1 MLRWVDGE
9 TLTVLVRGDVHHL
22 SDKKIIPLLLEG
34 VPEGRG
40 SHKEHKN
47 KNKKNN
53 IMEAKKKKKLII
65 WGIIALVLIIVLVIL
80 FALKSGKSHEMML
93 NTERARIDSIEVTV
107 TATGEIQ
114 PVYKVD
120 VGTQVSG
127 KVEKLYVDFNSEVK
141 KGDLLAELDR
151 STLSEQVQQS
161 EAQLSNAQSN
171 LTLAQRNYDRT
182 KSLFDNKAAT
192 QEALDAAEDEL
203 IRAKNQLVTA
213 KSNCQK
219 AKVDLGYAMIYSP
232 ISGVVL
238 NKAVEE
244 GQTVASS
251 FSTPTLFT
259 IANNLTEMQVEANVD
274 EADIGQ
280 VKVGQPVTFTVDAFP
295 EDVFTGTVKQ
305 VRLEPTVTSNVVT
318 YTVIIDAPN
327 PDEKLFPG
335 MTASVSIIVNKE
347 VGVSVPMEALYFTPD
362 MSMMEVMK
370 KKGMEFKGLYANQE
384 ELTQSL
390 RDVESKTV
398 WVKHQNIVEQ
408 KKVKTGLNDGAK
420 ALIEE
425 GVREGEEVVVSITEM
440 KMPGKTQKEG
450 NNPFMMGPPQRKQR

>member
-1 MLRWVDGE
+1 
-9 TLTVLVRGDVHHL
+9 
-22 SDKKIIPLLLEG
+22 
-34 VPEGRG
+34 
-40 SHKEHKN
+40 
-47 KNKKNN
+47 
-53 IMEAKKKKKLII
+53 MEAKKKKKLII
-65 WGIIALVLIIVLVIL
+65 WGIIVAVVIILLVAL
-80 FALKSGKSHEMML
+80 FALKSGKSHDMML
-93 NTERARIDSIEVTV
+93 NTEPAKLDSIEVTV

-161 EAQLSNAQSN
+161 EAQVSNAQSN
-171 LTLAQRNYDRT
+171 LTLAQRTYDRT

-213 KSNCQK
+213 KSNYQK

-251 FSTPTLFT
+251 FNTPTLFT

-327 PDEKLFPG
+327 PEEKLFPG

-398 WVKHQNIVEQ
+398 WVKHQNVVEQ
-408 KKVKTGLNDGAK
+408 KKVRTGLNDGAK

>member
-1 MLRWVDGE
+1 
-9 TLTVLVRGDVHHL
+9 
-22 SDKKIIPLLLEG
+22 
-34 VPEGRG
+34 
-40 SHKEHKN
+40 
-47 KNKKNN
+47 
-53 IMEAKKKKKLII
+53 MEAKKKKKWII
-65 WGIIALVLIIVLVIL
+65 WGIIMAVLIILVIAMM
-80 FALKSGKSHEMML
+80 ALKKGKPHGMML
-93 NTERARIDSIEVTV
+93 NTERAKIDSIEVTV

-161 EAQLSNAQSN
+161 EAQVSNAQSN
-171 LTLAQRNYDRT
+171 LTLAQRTYDRT
-182 KSLFDNKAAT
+182 KALFDNKAAT
-192 QEALDAAEDEL
+192 QETLDAAEDEL

-213 KSNCQK
+213 KSNYQK

-251 FSTPTLFT
+251 FNTPTLFT

-327 PDEKLFPG
+327 PEEKLFPG
-335 MTASVSIIVNKE
+335 MTASVSIIVKKE
-347 VGVSVPMEALYFTPD
+347 VGVSVPMEALYCSIDKTT
-362 MSMMEVMK
+362 MEVMMK
-370 KKGMEFKGLYANQE
+370 QGITFKELYASQE

-398 WVKHQNIVEQ
+398 WVKRQNMVEQ
-408 KKVKTGLNDGAK
+408 VSVKPGLNDGAK
-420 ALIEE
+420 TLITE
-425 GVREGEEVVVSITEM
+425 GIHEGDEVVLSISEM
-440 KMPGKTQKEG
+440 KIPGKPQKDG

>member
-1 MLRWVDGE
+1 
-9 TLTVLVRGDVHHL
+9 
-22 SDKKIIPLLLEG
+22 
-34 VPEGRG
+34 
-40 SHKEHKN
+40 
-47 KNKKNN
+47 
-53 IMEAKKKKKLII
+53 MEAKKKKKLII
-65 WGIIALVLIIVLVIL
+65 WGIIVAVVIILLVAL
-80 FALKSGKSHEMML
+80 FALKSGKSHDMML
-93 NTERARIDSIEVTV
+93 NIEPAKLDSIEVTV

-161 EAQLSNAQSN
+161 EAQVSNAQSN
-171 LTLAQRNYDRT
+171 LTLAQRTYDRT

-213 KSNCQK
+213 KSNYQK

-251 FSTPTLFT
+251 FNTPTLFT

-327 PDEKLFPG
+327 PEEKLFPG

-440 KMPGKTQKEG
+440 KMPGKSQKEG

>member
-1 MLRWVDGE
+1 
-9 TLTVLVRGDVHHL
+9 
-22 SDKKIIPLLLEG
+22 
-34 VPEGRG
+34 
-40 SHKEHKN
+40 
-47 KNKKNN
+47 
-53 IMEAKKKKKLII
+53 MEAKKKKKLII
-65 WGIIALVLIIVLVIL
+65 WGIIVAVVIILLVAL
-80 FALKSGKSHEMML
+80 FALKSGKSHDMML
-93 NTERARIDSIEVTV
+93 NTEPAKLDSIEVTV

-161 EAQLSNAQSN
+161 EAQVSNAQSN
-171 LTLAQRNYDRT
+171 LTLAQRTYDRT

-192 QEALDAAEDEL
+192 REALDAAEDEL

-213 KSNCQK
+213 KSNYQK

-251 FSTPTLFT
+251 FNTPTLFT

-327 PDEKLFPG
+327 PEEKLFPG

-440 KMPGKTQKEG
+440 KMPGKSQKEG

>member
-1 MLRWVDGE
+1 
-9 TLTVLVRGDVHHL
+9 
-22 SDKKIIPLLLEG
+22 
-34 VPEGRG
+34 
-40 SHKEHKN
+40 
-47 KNKKNN
+47 
-53 IMEAKKKKKLII
+53 MEAKKKKKLII
-65 WGIIALVLIIVLVIL
+65 WGIIVAVVIILLVAH
-80 FALKSGKSHEMML
+80 FALKSGKSHDMML
-93 NTERARIDSIEVTV
+93 NTEPARLDSIEVTV

-161 EAQLSNAQSN
+161 EAQVSNAQSN
-171 LTLAQRNYDRT
+171 LTLAQRTYDRT

-213 KSNCQK
+213 KSNYQK

-251 FSTPTLFT
+251 FNTPTLFT

-327 PDEKLFPG
+327 PEEKLFPG

-440 KMPGKTQKEG
+440 KMPGKSQKEG

>member
-1 MLRWVDGE
+1 
-9 TLTVLVRGDVHHL
+9 
-22 SDKKIIPLLLEG
+22 
-34 VPEGRG
+34 
-40 SHKEHKN
+40 
-47 KNKKNN
+47 
-53 IMEAKKKKKLII
+53 MEAKKKKKLII
-65 WGIIALVLIIVLVIL
+65 WGIIVAVVIILLVAL
-80 FALKSGKSHEMML
+80 FALKSGKSHDMML
-93 NTERARIDSIEVTV
+93 NTEPAKLDSIEVTV

-161 EAQLSNAQSN
+161 EAQVSNAQSN
-171 LTLAQRNYDRT
+171 LTLAQRTYDRT

-213 KSNCQK
+213 KSNYQK

-251 FSTPTLFT
+251 FNTPTLFT

-327 PDEKLFPG
+327 PEEKLFPG

-440 KMPGKTQKEG
+440 KMPGKPQKEG

>member
-1 MLRWVDGE
+1 
-9 TLTVLVRGDVHHL
+9 
-22 SDKKIIPLLLEG
+22 
-34 VPEGRG
+34 
-40 SHKEHKN
+40 
-47 KNKKNN
+47 
-53 IMEAKKKKKLII
+53 MEAKKKKKLII
-65 WGIIALVLIIVLVIL
+65 WGIIVAVVIILLVAL
-80 FALKSGKSHEMML
+80 FALKSGKSHDMML
-93 NTERARIDSIEVTV
+93 NTEPAKLDSIEVTV

-161 EAQLSNAQSN
+161 EAQVSNAQSN
-171 LTLAQRNYDRT
+171 LTLAQRTYDRT

-213 KSNCQK
+213 KSNYQK

-251 FSTPTLFT
+251 FNTPTLFT

-327 PDEKLFPG
+327 PEEKLFPG

-398 WVKHQNIVEQ
+398 WVKHQNVVEQ
-408 KKVKTGLNDGAK
+408 KKVRTGLNDGAK

-440 KMPGKTQKEG
+440 KMPGKSQKEG

>member
-1 MLRWVDGE
+1 M
-9 TLTVLVRGDVHHL
+9 
-22 SDKKIIPLLLEG
+22 
-34 VPEGRG
+34 
-40 SHKEHKN
+40 
-47 KNKKNN
+47 
-53 IMEAKKKKKLII
+53 
-65 WGIIALVLIIVLVIL
+65 
-80 FALKSGKSHEMML
+80 
-93 NTERARIDSIEVTV
+93 
-107 TATGEIQ
+107 
-114 PVYKVD
+114 
-120 VGTQVSG
+120 
-127 KVEKLYVDFNSEVK
+127 
-141 KGDLLAELDR
+141 LAELDR

-161 EAQLSNAQSN
+161 EAQVSNAQSN
-171 LTLAQRNYDRT
+171 LTLAQRTYDRT

-213 KSNCQK
+213 KSNYQK

-251 FSTPTLFT
+251 FNTPTLFT

-327 PDEKLFPG
+327 PEEKLFPG

>member
-1 MLRWVDGE
+1 
-9 TLTVLVRGDVHHL
+9 
-22 SDKKIIPLLLEG
+22 
-34 VPEGRG
+34 
-40 SHKEHKN
+40 
-47 KNKKNN
+47 
-53 IMEAKKKKKLII
+53 MEAKKKKKLII
-65 WGIIALVLIIVLVIL
+65 WGIIAAVVIILLVAL
-80 FALKSGKSHEMML
+80 FALKSGKSHDMML
-93 NTERARIDSIEVTV
+93 NTEPAKLDSIEVTV

-151 STLSEQVQQS
+151 STLSEQVQQA

-171 LTLAQRNYDRT
+171 LTLAQRTYDRT
-182 KSLFDNKAAT
+182 KALFDNKAAT
-192 QEALDAAEDEL
+192 QETLDAAEDEL

-327 PDEKLFPG
+327 PEEKLFPG

-347 VGVSVPMEALYFTPD
+347 VGVSVPMEALYFTPE
-362 MSMMEVMK
+362 MTVMESLK

-420 ALIEE
+420 ALVEE
-425 GVREGEEVVVSITEM
+425 GVREGEEVVISITEM
-440 KMPGKTQKEG
+440 KMPGKPQKDG

>member
-1 MLRWVDGE
+1 
-9 TLTVLVRGDVHHL
+9 
-22 SDKKIIPLLLEG
+22 
-34 VPEGRG
+34 
-40 SHKEHKN
+40 
-47 KNKKNN
+47 
-53 IMEAKKKKKLII
+53 MEAKKKKKLII
-65 WGIIALVLIIVLVIL
+65 WGIIIAVLIILVVAL
-80 FALKSGKSHEMML
+80 LALKKGKPHGMML
-93 NTERARIDSIEVTV
+93 NTERAKIDSIEVTV

-151 STLSEQVQQS
+151 STLSEQVQQA

-171 LTLAQRNYDRT
+171 LTLAQRTYDRT
-182 KSLFDNKAAT
+182 KALFDNKAAT

-219 AKVDLGYAMIYSP
+219 TKVDLGYAMIYSP

-327 PDEKLFPG
+327 PEEKLFPG
-335 MTASVSIIVNKE
+335 MTASVSIIVKKE
-347 VGVSVPMEALYFTPD
+347 VGVSVPMEALYCSIDKIT
-362 MSMMEVMK
+362 MEVMMK
-370 KKGMEFKGLYANQE
+370 QGITFKELYASQE

-390 RDVESKTV
+390 KDVESKTL
-398 WVKHQNIVEQ
+398 WVKRQNTVEQ
-408 KKVKTGLNDGAK
+408 VSVKPGLNDGAK
-420 ALIEE
+420 TLITE
-425 GVREGEEVVVSITEM
+425 GIHEGEEVVLSVSEM
-440 KMPGKTQKEG
+440 KMPGKPQKDG

>member
-1 MLRWVDGE
+1 
-9 TLTVLVRGDVHHL
+9 
-22 SDKKIIPLLLEG
+22 
-34 VPEGRG
+34 
-40 SHKEHKN
+40 
-47 KNKKNN
+47 
-53 IMEAKKKKKLII
+53 MEAKKKKKLII
-65 WGIIALVLIIVLVIL
+65 WGIIVAAVIILLVAL
-80 FALKSGKSHEMML
+80 FALKSGKSHDMML
-93 NTERARIDSIEVTV
+93 NTEPAKLDSIEVTV

-161 EAQLSNAQSN
+161 EAQVSNAQSN
-171 LTLAQRNYDRT
+171 LTLAQRTYDRT

-213 KSNCQK
+213 KSNYQK

-251 FSTPTLFT
+251 FNTPTLFT

-327 PDEKLFPG
+327 PEEKLFPG

-362 MSMMEVMK
+362 MNMMEVMK

-440 KMPGKTQKEG
+440 KMPGKPQKEG

>member
-1 MLRWVDGE
+1 
-9 TLTVLVRGDVHHL
+9 
-22 SDKKIIPLLLEG
+22 
-34 VPEGRG
+34 
-40 SHKEHKN
+40 
-47 KNKKNN
+47 
-53 IMEAKKKKKLII
+53 MEAKKKKKLII
-65 WGIIALVLIIVLVIL
+65 WGSILAVIIIIVVI
-80 FALKSGKSHEMML
+80 FFVKGAVKPHGMVL
-93 NTERARIDSIEVTV
+93 NTEFAKMDSIEVTV

-151 STLSEQVQQS
+151 STLMEQVQQA

-171 LTLAQRNYDRT
+171 LTLAQRTYDRA
-182 KSLFDNKAAT
+182 KALFDNKAAT
-192 QEALDAAEDEL
+192 QETLDAAEDEL
-203 IRAKNQLVTA
+203 IRAKNQVVTA

-327 PDEKLFPG
+327 PEEKLFPG
-335 MTASVSIIVNKE
+335 MTASVSIIVKKE
-347 VGVSVPMEALYFTPD
+347 VGISIPMEALYCSIDKT
-362 MSMMEVMK
+362 MMETLK
-370 KKGMEFKGLYANQE
+370 KQGFTFKELYANQE
-384 ELTQSL
+384 ELTRSL
-390 RDVESKTV
+390 KDVDSKMV
-398 WVKHQNIVEQ
+398 WVKRQNTVEQ
-408 KKVKTGLNDGAK
+408 VSVKPGLNDGAK
-420 ALIEE
+420 SLILE
-425 GVREGEEVVVSITEM
+425 GIKEGDEVVMSITEM
-440 KMPGKTQKEG
+440 KDMSMQQKDG
-450 NNPFMMGPPQRKQR
+450 NNPFMMGPPERKKR

>member
-1 MLRWVDGE
+1 
-9 TLTVLVRGDVHHL
+9 
-22 SDKKIIPLLLEG
+22 
-34 VPEGRG
+34 
-40 SHKEHKN
+40 
-47 KNKKNN
+47 
-53 IMEAKKKKKLII
+53 MEAKKKKKLII
-65 WGIIALVLIIVLVIL
+65 WGIIVAAVIILLVAL
-80 FALKSGKSHEMML
+80 FALKSGKSHDMML
-93 NTERARIDSIEVTV
+93 NTEPAKLDSIEVTV

-161 EAQLSNAQSN
+161 EAQVSNAQSN
-171 LTLAQRNYDRT
+171 LTLAQRTYDRT

-213 KSNCQK
+213 KSNYQK

-251 FSTPTLFT
+251 FNTPTLFT

-327 PDEKLFPG
+327 PEEKLFPG

>member
-1 MLRWVDGE
+1 
-9 TLTVLVRGDVHHL
+9 
-22 SDKKIIPLLLEG
+22 
-34 VPEGRG
+34 
-40 SHKEHKN
+40 
-47 KNKKNN
+47 
-53 IMEAKKKKKLII
+53 MEAKKKKKLII
-65 WGIIALVLIIVLVIL
+65 WGIIVAAVIILLVAL
-80 FALKSGKSHEMML
+80 FALKSGKSHDMML
-93 NTERARIDSIEVTV
+93 NTEPAKLDSIEVTV

-161 EAQLSNAQSN
+161 EAQVSNAQSN
-171 LTLAQRNYDRT
+171 LTLAQRTYDRT

-213 KSNCQK
+213 KSNYQK

-251 FSTPTLFT
+251 FNTPTLFT

-327 PDEKLFPG
+327 PEEKLFPG

-362 MSMMEVMK
+362 MNMMEVMK

>member
-1 MLRWVDGE
+1 
-9 TLTVLVRGDVHHL
+9 
-22 SDKKIIPLLLEG
+22 
-34 VPEGRG
+34 
-40 SHKEHKN
+40 
-47 KNKKNN
+47 
-53 IMEAKKKKKLII
+53 MEAKKKKKLII
-65 WGIIALVLIIVLVIL
+65 WGIIVAVLVIL
-80 FALKSGKSHEMML
+80 LVAVVALKKGKPHGMML
-93 NTERARIDSIEVTV
+93 NTDRAKMDSIEVTV

-151 STLSEQVQQS
+151 STLSEQVQQA

-171 LTLAQRNYDRT
+171 LTLAQRTYDRT
-182 KSLFDNKAAT
+182 KALFDNKAAT

-251 FSTPTLFT
+251 FNTPTLFT

-280 VKVGQPVTFTVDAFP
+280 VKVGQSVTFTVDAFP
-295 EDVFTGTVKQ
+295 EDVFMGTVKQ

-335 MTASVSIIVNKE
+335 MTASVSIIVKKE
-347 VGVSVPMEALYFTPD
+347 VGVSVPMEALYCNVDKTT
-362 MSMMEVMK
+362 MEAMMK
-370 KKGMEFKGLYANQE
+370 QGITFKELYASQE

-390 RDVESKTV
+390 KDLESKTV
-398 WVKHQNIVEQ
+398 WVKRQNTVEQ
-408 KKVKTGLNDGAK
+408 VSVKPGLNDGAK
-420 ALIEE
+420 TLITE
-425 GVREGEEVVVSITEM
+425 GIHEGEEVVLSISEM
-440 KMPGKTQKEG
+440 KMPGKPQKEG
-450 NNPFMMGPPQRKQR
+450 NKPFMMGPPQRKQR

>member
-1 MLRWVDGE
+1 
-9 TLTVLVRGDVHHL
+9 
-22 SDKKIIPLLLEG
+22 
-34 VPEGRG
+34 
-40 SHKEHKN
+40 
-47 KNKKNN
+47 
-53 IMEAKKKKKLII
+53 MEAKKKKKLII
-65 WGIIALVLIIVLVIL
+65 WGIIALVLIIVLVVL

-161 EAQLSNAQSN
+161 EAQVSNAQSN
-171 LTLAQRNYDRT
+171 LTLAQRTYDRT

-213 KSNCQK
+213 KSNYQK

-251 FSTPTLFT
+251 FNTPTLFT

-327 PDEKLFPG
+327 PEEKLFPG

-362 MSMMEVMK
+362 MSMMEIMK

-425 GVREGEEVVVSITEM
+425 GVREGEEVVISITEM
-440 KMPGKTQKEG
+440 KMPGKPQKEG
-450 NNPFMMGPPQRKQR
+450 NGPFMMGPPQRKQR

>member
-1 MLRWVDGE
+1 
-9 TLTVLVRGDVHHL
+9 
-22 SDKKIIPLLLEG
+22 
-34 VPEGRG
+34 
-40 SHKEHKN
+40 
-47 KNKKNN
+47 
-53 IMEAKKKKKLII
+53 MEAKKRKKWII
-65 WGIIALVLIIVLVIL
+65 WGIIAAVVIIILVA
-80 FALKSGKSHEMML
+80 FSALKKGKSHELMM

-151 STLSEQVQQS
+151 STLLEQVQQS
-161 EAQLSNAQSN
+161 EAQVSNAQSN
-171 LTLAQRNYDRT
+171 LTLAQRSYDRT
-182 KSLFDNKAAT
+182 KALFDNKAAT
-192 QEALDAAEDEL
+192 QETLDAAEDDL

-213 KSNCQK
+213 KSNYQK

-280 VKVGQPVTFTVDAFP
+280 VKEGQPVTFTVDAFP

-327 PDEKLFPG
+327 PEEKLFPG
-335 MTASVSIIVNKE
+335 MTASVSIIVKKE

-362 MSMMEVMK
+362 MTEMEAMK
-370 KKGMEFKGLYANQE
+370 KQGLEFKGLYSNQE

-390 RDVESKTV
+390 KDVGSKTV
-398 WVKHQNIVEQ
+398 WVKRANIVEQ
-408 KKVKTGLNDGAK
+408 VKVKAGLNDGAK
-420 ALIEE
+420 SLVSE
-425 GVREGEEVVVSITEM
+425 GVQDGDEVVLSISEM
-440 KMPGKTQKEG
+440 KMPGKPQKDG

>member
-1 MLRWVDGE
+1 
-9 TLTVLVRGDVHHL
+9 
-22 SDKKIIPLLLEG
+22 
-34 VPEGRG
+34 
-40 SHKEHKN
+40 
-47 KNKKNN
+47 
-53 IMEAKKKKKLII
+53 MEAKKKKKLII
-65 WGIIALVLIIVLVIL
+65 WGIIVAVVIILLVAL
-80 FALKSGKSHEMML
+80 FALKSGKSHDMML
-93 NTERARIDSIEVTV
+93 NTEPAKLDSIEVTV

-161 EAQLSNAQSN
+161 EAQVSNAQSN
-171 LTLAQRNYDRT
+171 LTLAQRTYDRT

-213 KSNCQK
+213 KSNYQK

-251 FSTPTLFT
+251 FNTPTLFT

-327 PDEKLFPG
+327 PEEKLFPG

>member
-1 MLRWVDGE
+1 
-9 TLTVLVRGDVHHL
+9 
-22 SDKKIIPLLLEG
+22 
-34 VPEGRG
+34 
-40 SHKEHKN
+40 
-47 KNKKNN
+47 
-53 IMEAKKKKKLII
+53 MEAKKKKKLII

-182 KSLFDNKAAT
+182 KTLFDNKAAT

>member
-1 MLRWVDGE
+1 
-9 TLTVLVRGDVHHL
+9 
-22 SDKKIIPLLLEG
+22 
-34 VPEGRG
+34 
-40 SHKEHKN
+40 
-47 KNKKNN
+47 
-53 IMEAKKKKKLII
+53 MEAKKKKKLII
-65 WGIIALVLIIVLVIL
+65 WGIIVAVVIILLVAL
-80 FALKSGKSHEMML
+80 FALKSGKSHDMML
-93 NTERARIDSIEVTV
+93 NTEPAKLDSIEVTV

-161 EAQLSNAQSN
+161 EAQVSNAQSN
-171 LTLAQRNYDRT
+171 LTLAQRTYDRT

-192 QEALDAAEDEL
+192 REVLDAAEDEL

-213 KSNCQK
+213 KSNYQK

-251 FSTPTLFT
+251 FNTPTLFT

-327 PDEKLFPG
+327 PEEKLFPG

-362 MSMMEVMK
+362 MSMVEVMK

-440 KMPGKTQKEG
+440 KMPGKSQKEG

>member
-1 MLRWVDGE
+1 
-9 TLTVLVRGDVHHL
+9 
-22 SDKKIIPLLLEG
+22 
-34 VPEGRG
+34 
-40 SHKEHKN
+40 
-47 KNKKNN
+47 
-53 IMEAKKKKKLII
+53 MEAKKKKKLII
-65 WGIIALVLIIVLVIL
+65 WGIIVAVVIILLVAL
-80 FALKSGKSHEMML
+80 FALKSGKSHDMML
-93 NTERARIDSIEVTV
+93 NTEPAKLDSIEVTV

-161 EAQLSNAQSN
+161 EAQVSNAQSN
-171 LTLAQRNYDRT
+171 LTLAQRTYDRT

-192 QEALDAAEDEL
+192 REALDAAEDEL

-213 KSNCQK
+213 KSNYQK

-251 FSTPTLFT
+251 FNTPTLFT

-327 PDEKLFPG
+327 PEEKLFPG

-362 MSMMEVMK
+362 MSMVEVMK

-440 KMPGKTQKEG
+440 KMPGKSQKEG

>member
-1 MLRWVDGE
+1 
-9 TLTVLVRGDVHHL
+9 
-22 SDKKIIPLLLEG
+22 
-34 VPEGRG
+34 
-40 SHKEHKN
+40 
-47 KNKKNN
+47 
-53 IMEAKKKKKLII
+53 MEAKKKKKLII
-65 WGIIALVLIIVLVIL
+65 WGIIVAVLIIVVVAMM
-80 FALKSGKSHEMML
+80 ALKKGKPHGMML
-93 NTERARIDSIEVTV
+93 NTERAKIDSIEVTV

-151 STLSEQVQQS
+151 STLSEQVQQA

-171 LTLAQRNYDRT
+171 LTLAQRTYDRT
-182 KSLFDNKAAT
+182 KALFDNKAAT

-219 AKVDLGYAMIYSP
+219 TKVDLGYAMIYSP

-335 MTASVSIIVNKE
+335 MTASVSIIVKKE
-347 VGVSVPMEALYFTPD
+347 VGVSVPMEALYCSIDKTT
-362 MSMMEVMK
+362 MEVMMK
-370 KKGMEFKGLYANQE
+370 QGITFKELYASQE

-398 WVKHQNIVEQ
+398 WVKRQNTVEQ
-408 KKVKTGLNDGAK
+408 VSVKPGLNDGAK
-420 ALIEE
+420 TLITE
-425 GVREGEEVVVSITEM
+425 GIHEGEEVVLSVSEM
-440 KMPGKTQKEG
+440 KKPGKPQKDG

>member
-1 MLRWVDGE
+1 
-9 TLTVLVRGDVHHL
+9 
-22 SDKKIIPLLLEG
+22 
-34 VPEGRG
+34 
-40 SHKEHKN
+40 
-47 KNKKNN
+47 
-53 IMEAKKKKKLII
+53 MEAKKKKKLII
-65 WGIIALVLIIVLVIL
+65 WGVIVAVVIILLVAL
-80 FALKSGKSHEMML
+80 FALKSGKSHDMML
-93 NTERARIDSIEVTV
+93 NTEPAKLDSIEVTV

-161 EAQLSNAQSN
+161 EAQVSNAQSN
-171 LTLAQRNYDRT
+171 LTLAQRTYDRT

-213 KSNCQK
+213 KSNYQK

-251 FSTPTLFT
+251 FNTPTLFT

-327 PDEKLFPG
+327 PEEKLFPG

>member
-1 MLRWVDGE
+1 
-9 TLTVLVRGDVHHL
+9 
-22 SDKKIIPLLLEG
+22 
-34 VPEGRG
+34 
-40 SHKEHKN
+40 
-47 KNKKNN
+47 
-53 IMEAKKKKKLII
+53 MEAKKKKKLII
-65 WGIIALVLIIVLVIL
+65 WGIIVAVVIILLVAL
-80 FALKSGKSHEMML
+80 FALKSGKSHDMML
-93 NTERARIDSIEVTV
+93 NTEPAKLDSIEVTV

-161 EAQLSNAQSN
+161 EAQVSNAQSN
-171 LTLAQRNYDRT
+171 LTLAQRTYDRT

-213 KSNCQK
+213 KSNYQK

-251 FSTPTLFT
+251 FNTPTLFT

-327 PDEKLFPG
+327 PEEKLFPG

-390 RDVESKTV
+390 RDVESKAV

-440 KMPGKTQKEG
+440 KMPGKSQKEG